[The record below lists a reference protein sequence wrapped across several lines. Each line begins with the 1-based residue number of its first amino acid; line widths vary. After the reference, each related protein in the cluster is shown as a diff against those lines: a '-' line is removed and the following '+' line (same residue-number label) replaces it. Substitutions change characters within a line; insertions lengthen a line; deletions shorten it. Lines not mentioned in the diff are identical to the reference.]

1 MLYVQRNAQ
10 GQLIRVE
17 AAAFA
22 GAQETLAADAQEIQ
36 AWFANQDVESSLLQ
50 LKQSDLDMI
59 RVLDDLVHVLMDKGV
74 LRITDLP
81 PAAQSKLLS
90 RTQARDALG
99 GLHRLIDDDEAGV
112 I

>member
-1 MLYVQRNAQ
+1 MFHVQRNAQ

-17 AAAFA
+17 AAAFE
-22 GAQETLAADAQEIQ
+22 GAQETLAADSQEIQ
-36 AWFANQDVESSLLQ
+36 AWYANQDIESSLRQ

-59 RVLDDLVHVLMDKGV
+59 RVLDDLVQVLMTKGV

-81 PAAQSKLLS
+81 PAAQAKLLN
-90 RTQARDALG
+90 RTQAREVLGALN
-99 GLHRLIDDDEAGV
+99 RLINDDEIGV

>member
-17 AAAFA
+17 AASFA
-22 GAQETLAADAQEIQ
+22 EAQATLAADSQEIQ

-50 LKQSDLDMI
+50 LKQSDLEMI
-59 RVLDDLVHVLMDKGV
+59 RVLDDLVQVLMNKGL

-90 RTQARDALG
+90 RTQAREALG
-99 GLHRLIDDDEAGV
+99 GLNRLINDDEAG
-112 I
+112 II